1 MHAVQTFHSLF
12 YYEDVRQFSLTFLS
26 KLNYLGT
33 KVRLCRLTGD
43 SISIGCLSR
52 MLLLQKLMNYIVSQF
67 KNSSSDLCSLRTHL
81 NLPTMNK
88 IFKASHTK
96 GVLRA

>member
-1 MHAVQTFHSLF
+1 MMPLRDCSRNYFGGEDLMHAVQTFHSLF

-26 KLNYLGT
+26 KLNYLDT

-52 MLLLQKLMNYIVSQF
+52 MLLLHKLMN
-67 KNSSSDLCSLRTHL
+67 
-81 NLPTMNK
+81 
-88 IFKASHTK
+88 
-96 GVLRA
+96 